1 MLPAEMAGGVSAS
14 RAANLEASG
23 EMLST
28 FQKRVTT
35 LLAEFEG
42 SAGSTTKVAAQKIP
56 RASLRSESS
65 CFAEADDLFDQY
77 ERVHERLVSLT
88 KTLGL
93 QIEAIEIAVKGAKNG
108 FSNLEE
114 DLRHRFW
121 EIQTELQ
128 QEQDTAQR
136 EKDGRPDDKL
146 SDSTGSG
153 KGYR

>member
-1 MLPAEMAGGVSAS
+1 MAGGVSAS

-28 FQKRVTT
+28 FQKRVTA

-42 SAGSTTKVAAQKIP
+42 SAGSTTKVGSQRIA
-56 RASLRSESS
+56 RTSLHSGSS
-65 CFAEADDLFDQY
+65 CFAEAEDLYDQY
-77 ERVHERLVSLT
+77 ERVHERLTSLT

-93 QIEAIEIAVKGAKNG
+93 QIEAIGIAVKGAKIG

-128 QEQDTAQR
+128 QEQDSAQR
-136 EKDGRPDDKL
+136 EKAGKPDDKL

-153 KGYR
+153 TGYR

>member
-65 CFAEADDLFDQY
+65 CFAEADDLVLRRELALADYAPPFD
-77 ERVHERLVSLT
+77 ERC
-88 KTLGL
+88 
-93 QIEAIEIAVKGAKNG
+93 
-108 FSNLEE
+108 
-114 DLRHRFW
+114 HRPF
-121 EIQTELQ
+121 
-128 QEQDTAQR
+128 
-136 EKDGRPDDKL
+136 P
-146 SDSTGSG
+146 
-153 KGYR
+153 